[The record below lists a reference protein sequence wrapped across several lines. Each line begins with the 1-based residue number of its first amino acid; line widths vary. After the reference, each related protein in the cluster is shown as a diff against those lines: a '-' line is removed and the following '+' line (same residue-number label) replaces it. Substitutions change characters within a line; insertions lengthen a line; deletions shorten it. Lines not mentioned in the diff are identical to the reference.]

1 MVIAPLVLGR
11 TIIATVWAML
21 AGVQVNPGPLK
32 NDRAKGKKKEVV
44 DHWWPIGVPG
54 KMPEVCEG
62 KKKERNGSSA
72 VLGGS
77 FYFASSRSGWLLII
91 GF

>member
-21 AGVQVNPGPLK
+21 AGVQVNPAPLK

-44 DHWWPIGVPG
+44 DHWWPIGVPA
-54 KMPEVCEG
+54 KTPEVCG
-62 KKKERNGSSA
+62 KKNGPSA
-72 VLGGS
+72 ALGGS
-77 FYFASSRSGWLLII
+77 FYFASSRSVRLLII
-91 GF
+91 GS